1 MIIESRVYQCPHCES
16 TNLSRNG
23 RSKTG
28 KQKYH
33 CKECGAYG
41 TLDPTVA
48 YTPERRAE
56 ILKAYHERSS
66 LRGLERTFGVPAK
79 RSPIGYA
86 KKIANCQI
94 CHRSTLRNQATFWS
108 WTSFGPLS
116 GQKKQTLGLD
126 STLSAHSPDCC
137 LLYRW
142 AYRRRLLALVVLDS
156 PLLPSLC
163 HLQ

>member
-66 LRGLERTFGVPAK
+66 LRGLERTFGVSRQTVANWL
-79 RSPIGYA
+79 RQEASP
-86 KKIANCQI
+86 
-94 CHRSTLRNQATFWS
+94 
-108 WTSFGPLS
+108 
-116 GQKKQTLGLD
+116 
-126 STLSAHSPDCC
+126 
-137 LLYRW
+137 
-142 AYRRRLLALVVLDS
+142 
-156 PLLPSLC
+156 
-163 HLQ
+163 